1 MASPQPTDAN
11 TLLSLIPY
19 PEISPSPVSFPP
31 LLPIFCL
38 LLPADCSESEIR
50 RFGIFC
56 QENTD
61 EVVGKTIVISEQCPW
76 EALPWA
82 SDISELY
89 WTQSNPLFTP
99 YLTSSAATLLV
110 MRGLIVLQRL
120 SPPPSN
126 YLSCLSQPLEIAE
139 LAEKIAQGDTERLM
153 QAYFLTRQTH
163 TEMDIEGISDLC
175 MRIGLEYGLDLEK
188 AIEWYKSPI
197 CESDRS
203 DVIDIKDVSFREFTK
218 RLHNYC
224 KNSLSPKHHCSKHD
238 LPSKHVRVLV
248 LKTRLQACEAQ
259 IHDLITTLS
268 ERDNTISQLLTRLE
282 ANEREIEAA
291 SEGKRRDFR
300 SRLSSTDQKIEATD
314 LKALHRD
321 LQQGNSADL
330 VLTSSQIATNKQQM
344 WKLQVMPPP
353 REPVGRKK
361 EVQWPVQKKRAPGSV
376 ETEPATRPKA
386 VDLDVQRPRAVSKTT
401 KADAKTLKIAGKL
414 TLSSKIT

>member
-1 MASPQPTDAN
+1 MASPQPSDEN
-11 TLLSLIPY
+11 NLISLIPY

-38 LLPADCSESEIR
+38 LLPSDYSESEIR
-50 RFGIFC
+50 RFGTFC
-56 QENTD
+56 QANKD

-82 SDISELY
+82 SDISDLY
-89 WTQSNPLFTP
+89 WTQSNAVFTP
-99 YLTSSAATLLV
+99 YLTTAAATLLV
-110 MRGLIVLQRL
+110 MRGLVVLQRL

-126 YLSCLSQPLEIAE
+126 YPSCLSPPLDIAQ

-163 TEMDIEGISDLC
+163 TEMNIEGISDLC
-175 MRIGLEYGLDLEK
+175 MRIGLEYGLDLGK
-188 AIEWYKSPI
+188 AVELFKSPI

-224 KNSLSPKHHCSKHD
+224 KSCLSPKHHSSKPT
-238 LPSKHVRVLV
+238 LPSKHVRVLA
-248 LKTRLQACEAQ
+248 LKTRLQACETQ
-259 IHDLITTLS
+259 IHDLISTLS
-268 ERDNTISQLLTRLE
+268 ERDNTISQLLMRLE

-291 SEGKRRDFR
+291 SEGKRRDFH
-300 SRLSSTDQKIEATD
+300 SRLPSTDQQSGATD
-314 LKALHRD
+314 LKALHKG
-321 LQQGNSADL
+321 LKAGSGSAL
-330 VLTSSQIATNKQQM
+330 VLTSSQVVANKQHM

-361 EVQWPVQKKRAPGSV
+361 EVQWPVQKKRAAESV
-376 ETEPATRPKA
+376 ETEPAARPKA
-386 VDLDVQRPRAVSKTT
+386 IDLDVQRPRATSKIT
-401 KADAKTLKIAGKL
+401 KAEAKTLKIAGKL
-414 TLSSKIT
+414 TLSGKIT